1 MDSTF
6 LSENGYLDLL
16 QSDIDPLHL
25 YTQLDPK
32 LSGNEEDDFSAD
44 SEVDA
49 SDYDQFNMDFLCTM
63 ENSENGDELDLCS
76 TKEAY
81 ARIAGL
87 AEYVLQD
94 QQEIQEEDTFAGNL
108 ILDEIAAENI
118 EMLPEVK
125 VQKCHKRT
133 FLGSAE
139 GYSDASEPK
148 YRKIVEVPA
157 VSAGNGSFLAMPL
170 NSHPASSTSLTNQHM
185 SFSLLATDA
194 LERSF
199 IISGMYSRATGVHLY
214 TG

>member
-32 LSGNEEDDFSAD
+32 LSGNEEDDFSAG

-49 SDYDQFNMDFLCTM
+49 SDYDQFNMDFLYTM

-133 FLGSAE
+133 FLGPAE
-139 GYSDASEPK
+139 GCSDASEPK